1 VSAVD
6 FGFVPGAL
14 SVPAGTA
21 FRIAFSN
28 QDAGIPHNVA
38 IRTAAGSQV
47 FSGAIVTGA
56 SSVTYSVGALTAG
69 SYAFVCIVHP
79 AMTGSLTA
87 N

>member
-1 VSAVD
+1 VD

-14 SVPAGTA
+14 NVPAGTA

-28 QDAGIPHNVA
+28 QDAGIPHNVV
-38 IRTAAGSQV
+38 IRTGTGTQV
-47 FSGAIVTGA
+47 FSGALITGA
-56 SSVTYSVGALTAG
+56 ASTTYAVASLPAG
-69 SYAFVCIVHP
+69 SYALACIVHP